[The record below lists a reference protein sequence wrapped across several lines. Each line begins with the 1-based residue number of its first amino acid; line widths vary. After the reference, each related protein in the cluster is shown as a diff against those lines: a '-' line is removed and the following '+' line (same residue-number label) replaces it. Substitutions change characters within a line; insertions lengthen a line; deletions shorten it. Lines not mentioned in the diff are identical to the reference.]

1 MNLEQLKHKLE
12 MHEKIE
18 GPIIFLCKSPSFIA
32 EQYVQAWGKQ
42 FEGGIE
48 SIDTLSA
55 LMGWK
60 ASLDSNTLYLYRG
73 VDIIEKLP
81 EISNLMVVAES
92 VESSSVPSQ
101 SSIIPVPELQDW
113 MRKDWFLSQVPEATP
128 LQVNS
133 FLQLDPFV
141 EQSLL
146 NKLQCMPPAEQS
158 LRVDDLLQE
167 ALPPNLSYFVAGLFN
182 KHLRP
187 LPEIKRADVPQL
199 IWLVYAKARLA
210 LCIVGSSSPATSK
223 LNMSIQQFQENKK
236 RLQRFFT
243 ENSLFHIVEELLKM
257 EELLKQGKLDPLDV
271 CPYIVGLFWEDTI

>member
-1 MNLEQLKHKLE
+1 MNLEQFKRKLE
-12 MHEKIE
+12 MHEEVE
-18 GPIIFLCKSPSFIA
+18 GPIILLCKSPSFIA

-48 SIDTLSA
+48 SVDKLSA

-60 ASLDSNTLYLYRG
+60 GSLGSSVLYLHRG
-73 VDIIEKLP
+73 VEIVEKIP
-81 EISNLMVVAES
+81 DISNLIVVAES
-92 VESSSVPSQ
+92 VESSSVSAQ

-113 MRKDWFLSQVPEATP
+113 MRRDWFLSQVPGATP

-133 FLQLDPFV
+133 FLQLDPFA
-141 EQSLL
+141 EQNLL

-158 LRVDDLLQE
+158 LRVSELLQE
-167 ALPPNLSYFVAGLFN
+167 ALPPSLPYFVAGLFN

-210 LCIVGSSSPATSK
+210 LCIVGASSPATSK
-223 LNMSIQQFQENKK
+223 LNMSTQQFQESKK

-243 ENSLFHIVEELLKM
+243 ETSLFHIVEELLKM
-257 EELLKQGKLDPLDV
+257 EELFKQGKLDPLDV
-271 CPYIVGLFWEDTI
+271 CPYIVGLFWEDAI